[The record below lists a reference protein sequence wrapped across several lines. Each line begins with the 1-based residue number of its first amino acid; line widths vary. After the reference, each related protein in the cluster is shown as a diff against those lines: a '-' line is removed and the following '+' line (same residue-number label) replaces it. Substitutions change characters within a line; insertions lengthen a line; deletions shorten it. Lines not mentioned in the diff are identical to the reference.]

1 LLPVVSDYVL
11 WYAKNKEDVKYR
23 QLFSDKRAGVGI
35 REYQWVELP
44 DGKRRKLTAEELENP
59 ESVPQGSRLFRQSD
73 LTSQGWYEQR
83 GFKYE
88 FEGDVFSP
96 GSGRHWS
103 ISKEG
108 LNRMAELGRL
118 VKRGTSLAF
127 VRYLDDQPVFP
138 ISNNWADVAFSSRS
152 EDKIYVVQTSEKGII
167 RCLLMT
173 TDPGDLVF
181 DPTCGSGTTAY
192 VAEQWG
198 RRWITCD
205 TSRVALALARQR
217 LMTATF
223 PYYRLAD
230 ESRGVAGGF
239 VYKTVPHITL
249 KSIAN
254 NEPPE
259 TETLYDQPEVE
270 RGKVRV
276 SGPFTVE
283 AIPPAYVEDETDDL
297 TAESAKSAEND
308 KEKNSASPAS
318 TAVQKPLLEADNHIP
333 TLIELLRKDGV
344 TFPNNRKMTF
354 ATLTPRSGGVLHAEG
369 ETAEFTAESAK
380 SAENDKEKNSAS
392 SAVQKPLRV
401 AVSFGPLYGQVT
413 TRQVEDALNQAFRA
427 GFDAVI
433 FAGFAF
439 DGAAQAAIDR
449 NVHPRVKAFMAHIR
463 PDVLMQV
470 EEAEGK
476 VNLLKT
482 TASSQLFTVFG
493 EPDVEVKKAEGRRQK
508 ADNGADEWVIVLKGV
523 DIYSPLTGEVHSD
536 HADKIAAWFID
547 TDYDGRTF
555 CICQAFFP
563 DKSAWEK
570 LQRALRG
577 SIDDEAFEKLTGKE
591 SLPFPAG
598 EHKRAAVKVIDHRG
612 NEVMKVVEL

>member
-1 LLPVVSDYVL
+1 
-11 WYAKNKEDVKYR
+11 
-23 QLFSDKRAGVGI
+23 
-35 REYQWVELP
+35 
-44 DGKRRKLTAEELENP
+44 
-59 ESVPQGSRLFRQSD
+59 
-73 LTSQGWYEQR
+73 
-83 GFKYE
+83 
-88 FEGDVFSP
+88 
-96 GSGRHWS
+96 
-103 ISKEG
+103 
-108 LNRMAELGRL
+108 
-118 VKRGTSLAF
+118 
-127 VRYLDDQPVFP
+127 
-138 ISNNWADVAFSSRS
+138 
-152 EDKIYVVQTSEKGII
+152 
-167 RCLLMT
+167 
-173 TDPGDLVF
+173 
-181 DPTCGSGTTAY
+181 
-192 VAEQWG
+192 
-198 RRWITCD
+198 
-205 TSRVALALARQR
+205 VALALARQR

-230 ESRGVAGGF
+230 ESRGVSGGF

-283 AIPPAYVEDETDDL
+283 AIPPAYIEENG
-297 TAESAKSAEND
+297 ESE
-308 KEKNSASPAS
+308 KEEPSRDGDG
-318 TAVQKPLLEADNHIP
+318 ADSHIP

-369 ETAEFTAESAK
+369 EQEGEAPTEPGG
-380 SAENDKEKNSAS
+380 S
-392 SAVQKPLRV
+392 SGDSPSRV

-413 TRQVEDALNQAFRA
+413 ARQVEDGIREANLG
-427 GFDAVI
+427 GFDAVV
-433 FAGFAF
+433 FCGFAF

-449 NVHPRVKAFMAHIR
+449 SVHPRVKAFVAHIR

-493 EPDVEVKKAEGRRQK
+493 EPDVDVRR
-508 ADNGADEWVIVLKGV
+508 DGDDFIITLRGV
-523 DIYSPLTGEVHSD
+523 DIYNPLTGEVHSD

-563 DKSAWEK
+563 DKSAWDK

-577 SIDDEAFEKLTGKE
+577 SIDDEALDKLTGKE

-612 NEVMKVVEL
+612 NEVMRVVELGNKQY